1 LIDAASYGYGVL
13 AYQYMCLGDLEAPA
27 STFKVVT
34 ELQPQDTVSAA
45 LLQSVTA
52 AS

>member
-1 LIDAASYGYGVL
+1 VL
-13 AYQYMCLGDLEAPA
+13 GYQYMCLGDLGA
-27 STFKVVT
+27 SASVFKVVT

-45 LLQSVTA
+45 LLQSVTS